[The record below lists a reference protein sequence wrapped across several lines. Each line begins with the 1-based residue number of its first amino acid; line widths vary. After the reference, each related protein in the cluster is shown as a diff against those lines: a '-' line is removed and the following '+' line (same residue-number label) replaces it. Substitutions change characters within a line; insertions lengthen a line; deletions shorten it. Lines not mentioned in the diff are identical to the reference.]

1 MEGIPSIKDW
11 PASRIEKQEV
21 TSLIPYANN
30 ARTHSEEQVS
40 QIAASM
46 KEWGWTNP
54 VLVDEGGTIIAG
66 HGRILAAQR
75 LGIEKVPVMVAK
87 GWSEAQ
93 KKAYTLADNK
103 LAENA
108 GWDTELLGIELE
120 GLSEL
125 EFDLSLIG
133 FDESELAGLERHEG
147 LTDPDEV
154 PDTPVNPTSRQGDLW
169 KLGKHFVY
177 CGDCTSP
184 EAVTALLQ
192 GVEPHLMVTD
202 PPYGVE
208 YDAKWRNRVN
218 GKLSMATGAVTNDD
232 CLSWQEAWAL
242 FPGDVAY
249 IWHGFQQCPVTAYE
263 LQGCGLE
270 LRALIVWSKSV
281 APISRGDYHHQ
292 HETCWYA
299 VRKGRKGHYCGGRK
313 QSTVWEIDKPM
324 KSETGHSTQKPVECM
339 KRPIVNNSSPGQ
351 AVYDPFLGSGTTVI
365 AAEMEARCCY
375 GLEIEPAYVDVTI
388 ERWQNFTGEKAT
400 LGDKT
405 FEEMTNERYDAA
417 KDGSDSYLA
426 GIEEK
431 RRELESA
438 GRGTASAAQA
448 DEGTPQA
455 G

>member
-108 GWDTELLGIELE
+108 GWDTELLGIEME
-120 GLSEL
+120 GLGEL

-154 PDTPVNPTSRQGDLW
+154 PDTPVNPTSRTGDLW
-169 KLGKHFVY
+169 KLGKHWLL
-177 CGDCTSP
+177 CGDCTAP
-184 EAVTALLQ
+184 DNADMVLQ
-192 GVEPHLMVTD
+192 GRKADLCLTD
-202 PPYGVE
+202 PPYGLGE
-208 YDAKWRNRVN
+208 KKHSGKNDYSGYDDTLENLQ
-218 GKLSMATGAVTNDD
+218 KLAMEWQPIAVD
-232 CLSWQEAWAL
+232 
-242 FPGDVAY
+242 
-249 IWHGFQQCPVTAYE
+249 
-263 LQGCGLE
+263 
-270 LRALIVWSKSV
+270 R
-281 APISRGDYHHQ
+281 
-292 HETCWYA
+292 
-299 VRKGRKGHYCGGRK
+299 
-313 QSTVWEIDKPM
+313 
-324 KSETGHSTQKPVECM
+324 SETVVFSSGVTRQWIYPEPDWVICWFYGGGQLRSPWGFNCWQPFLCYGKDPSLRNGRGARPDAVDMNIPANAGDINHPCPKPVKLWEWFLD
-339 KRPIVNNSSPGQ
+339 RLTFSPN
-351 AVYDPFLGSGTTVI
+351 AVLYEPFSGSGTTII
-365 AAEMEARCCY
+365 AAEQA
-375 GLEIEPAYVDVTI
+375 GLSVAAIEISPLYIDVAI

-405 FEEMTNERYDAA
+405 FEDMTNERYDAA

-426 GIEEK
+426 GIAEK
-431 RRELESA
+431 HRELESA

-448 DEGTPQA
+448 DEGAPQA